1 MTLFLL
7 AIIAGIK
14 NKSVGTGNMID
25 SKKEIIEIAFQEAF
39 SEKSLMVL
47 SYIDWKLFF
56 INLFFIYS
64 INVFRLE
71 KYNFSYER

>member
-47 SYIDWKLFF
+47 SC
-56 INLFFIYS
+56 
-64 INVFRLE
+64 
-71 KYNFSYER
+71 